1 MAVASVTAG
10 DVMTSPVLT
19 VSPATPV
26 PDALEL
32 MKKHHVNSLVV
43 VENGTVTGII
53 KRDDIIK
60 EVAK

>member
-1 MAVASVTAG
+1 
-10 DVMTSPVLT
+10 
-19 VSPATPV
+19 PATPV
-26 PDALEL
+26 PDALEM

>member
-26 PDALEL
+26 PDALVL
-32 MKKHHVNSLVV
+32 MKKNHVNSLVV
-43 VENGTVTGII
+43 VENGIVTGII

>member
-1 MAVASVTAG
+1 
-10 DVMTSPVLT
+10 MTSPVIT
-19 VSPATPV
+19 VTPATLL

-32 MKKHHVNSLVV
+32 MRKNHVNSLVV
-43 VENGTVTGII
+43 MENDTISGII

>member
-1 MAVASVTAG
+1 MAVSSVTAG

-19 VSPATPV
+19 ISPQAPV
-26 PDALEL
+26 LLALAL
-32 MKKHHVNSLVV
+32 MEKHHVNSLVV
-43 VENGTVTGII
+43 MENSTVTGII

>member
-1 MAVASVTAG
+1 
-10 DVMTSPVLT
+10 MTSPVIT
-19 VSPATPV
+19 VPPATLL

-32 MKKHHVNSLVV
+32 MRKNHVNSLVV
-43 VENGTVTGII
+43 VENGAISGII

>member
-1 MAVASVTAG
+1 
-10 DVMTSPVLT
+10 MTSPVIT
-19 VSPATPV
+19 VNPGTPL

-32 MKKHHVNSLVV
+32 MRKNHVNSLVV
-43 VENGTVTGII
+43 VENGAISGII